1 MGKKFIL
8 KKIVLYNI
16 FNYRKKNTIDFQT
29 DKKGN
34 IFLFDVENG
43 GGKTSLFLA
52 IKWGFYGNDS
62 SVEYIKDGEKL
73 TNKDFINIYEIDS
86 DNRFYVEIYFDYDD
100 NDYVLMRECKN
111 PRINESELVLKKN
124 GHVYSGVDAKRMTN
138 DMIPPDYGEFFM
150 FNGETLQDIA
160 NNQRSTKKIDGVLKL
175 LGLKQLSDL
184 ETTLNEVKR
193 NITNKIAKC
202 GEKSGNNNIK
212 QKKVADLKI
221 QIDEQNDIVDRNT
234 QLKEKYER
242 SLKTIDEELE
252 KYSNTEDMVKQ
263 YNDLRDKRDELKD
276 KNAKIKGNIGGKSED
291 AFSLFIKNDL
301 EYLIGKNKEKINDYL
316 QISSMTED
324 EALVDKI
331 QMDIIEKHMDSCP
344 ICGALFDDEKKSTI
358 AKSIYA
364 SREKLKRFNEN
375 KEKLSKLRYENAIL
389 KNCIDK
395 MLIKLQDDLD
405 NLSLNSFDLRKFDK
419 ALETINGQLAVSAID
434 EIKKLG
440 EDKINV
446 SKNLSDCENNISKA
460 NSSILLLTHERD
472 TLISKI
478 VNEGG
483 INDEYAR
490 LCKENEYI
498 VGMMSKLKDVIE
510 QVSRAERDNILKK
523 ANEVFLR
530 LTNKPETYDHLEY
543 TDDKSFSMDV
553 VLKNGTV
560 QVKPSSGEKHIL
572 AISFLISL
580 SLNTDRQS
588 PMMMDT
594 PLSRLDPTHSI
605 NIGSTLATLEN
616 QVIFLAQPS
625 ELSNDVKSRLMP
637 AVAKEFTA
645 ELTPDNTANIYEV
658 KE

>member
-100 NDYVLMRECKN
+100 NNYILMRECKN

-124 GHVYSGVDAKRMTN
+124 GHVYSGADAKRMTN

-252 KYSNTEDMVKQ
+252 KYSNTEYMVKQ

-389 KNCIDK
+389 KNCISR
-395 MLIKLQDDLD
+395 MPIKLQDDLD

-446 SKNLSDCENNISKA
+446 SKNLIDCENNISKA

>member
-202 GEKSGNNNIK
+202 GEKSGNNNIR

-301 EYLIGKNKEKINDYL
+301 EYLIEKNKEKINDYL

-395 MLIKLQDDLD
+395 MPIKLQDDLD

>member
-1 MGKKFIL
+1 M
-8 KKIVLYNI
+8 
-16 FNYRKKNTIDFQT
+16 
-29 DKKGN
+29 
-34 IFLFDVENG
+34 
-43 GGKTSLFLA
+43 
-52 IKWGFYGNDS
+52 
-62 SVEYIKDGEKL
+62 
-73 TNKDFINIYEIDS
+73 
-86 DNRFYVEIYFDYDD
+86 
-100 NDYVLMRECKN
+100 
-111 PRINESELVLKKN
+111 
-124 GHVYSGVDAKRMTN
+124 
-138 DMIPPDYGEFFM
+138 
-150 FNGETLQDIA
+150 
-160 NNQRSTKKIDGVLKL
+160 
-175 LGLKQLSDL
+175 
-184 ETTLNEVKR
+184 
-193 NITNKIAKC
+193 
-202 GEKSGNNNIK
+202 
-212 QKKVADLKI
+212 KI

-301 EYLIGKNKEKINDYL
+301 EYLIEKNKEKINDYL

-395 MLIKLQDDLD
+395 MPIKLQDDLD

>member
-1 MGKKFIL
+1 
-8 KKIVLYNI
+8 
-16 FNYRKKNTIDFQT
+16 
-29 DKKGN
+29 
-34 IFLFDVENG
+34 
-43 GGKTSLFLA
+43 
-52 IKWGFYGNDS
+52 
-62 SVEYIKDGEKL
+62 
-73 TNKDFINIYEIDS
+73 
-86 DNRFYVEIYFDYDD
+86 
-100 NDYVLMRECKN
+100 
-111 PRINESELVLKKN
+111 
-124 GHVYSGVDAKRMTN
+124 
-138 DMIPPDYGEFFM
+138 
-150 FNGETLQDIA
+150 
-160 NNQRSTKKIDGVLKL
+160 
-175 LGLKQLSDL
+175 
-184 ETTLNEVKR
+184 
-193 NITNKIAKC
+193 
-202 GEKSGNNNIK
+202 
-212 QKKVADLKI
+212 
-221 QIDEQNDIVDRNT
+221 
-234 QLKEKYER
+234 
-242 SLKTIDEELE
+242 
-252 KYSNTEDMVKQ
+252 
-263 YNDLRDKRDELKD
+263 
-276 KNAKIKGNIGGKSED
+276 
-291 AFSLFIKNDL
+291 
-301 EYLIGKNKEKINDYL
+301 
-316 QISSMTED
+316 
-324 EALVDKI
+324 
-331 QMDIIEKHMDSCP
+331 
-344 ICGALFDDEKKSTI
+344 
-358 AKSIYA
+358 
-364 SREKLKRFNEN
+364 
-375 KEKLSKLRYENAIL
+375 
-389 KNCIDK
+389 

>member
-301 EYLIGKNKEKINDYL
+301 EYLIEKNKEKINDYL

-395 MLIKLQDDLD
+395 MPIKLQDDLD

>member
-16 FNYRKKNTIDFQT
+16 FNYRKENTIDFET

-100 NDYVLMRECKN
+100 NNYILMRECKN

-124 GHVYSGVDAKRMTN
+124 GHVYSGADAKRMTN

-202 GEKSGNNNIK
+202 GEKSGNNDIK
-212 QKKVADLKI
+212 QKKVAELKI
-221 QIDEQNDIVDRNT
+221 QIDDQNDIIDRNT
-234 QLKEKYER
+234 QLKEKYEK
-242 SLKTIDEELE
+242 SLKIIDEELE

-263 YNDLRDKRDELKD
+263 YNELRDKRDELKD

-301 EYLIGKNKEKINDYL
+301 EYLIGKNEEKINNYL

-331 QMDIIEKHMDSCP
+331 QMDIIEKHMNSCP

-364 SREKLKRFNEN
+364 SKEKLKRFNEN

-389 KNCIDK
+389 KNCISR
-395 MLIKLQDDLD
+395 MPIKLQDDLD

-440 EDKINV
+440 EDKIIV
-446 SKNLSDCENNISKA
+446 SKNLSDCDNNISKA
-460 NSSILLLTHERD
+460 NRSILLLTHERD

-498 VGMMSKLKDVIE
+498 VRMTSKLKAVIE